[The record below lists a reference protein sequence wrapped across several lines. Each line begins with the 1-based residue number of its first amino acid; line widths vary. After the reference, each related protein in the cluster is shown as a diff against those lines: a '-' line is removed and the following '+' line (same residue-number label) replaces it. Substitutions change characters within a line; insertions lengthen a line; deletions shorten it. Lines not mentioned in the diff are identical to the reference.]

1 MSRLKYDKDKA
12 DKICAL
18 IADGVSLRSAAKQ
31 NDVGDTT
38 FLSWCDLI
46 PELDEQYTRAREARG
61 VYYGD
66 RIGEVVE
73 KTITGEIDP
82 AAARAAIDGLKWT
95 AARMASKRLGDKI
108 QAEVTGKN
116 GGPIESTLNV
126 SGLPTE
132 VLTAIMAAKDATDQ
146 G

>member
-1 MSRLKYDKDKA
+1 MPKLTYNKDKA

-31 NDVGDTT
+31 HDVGDTT

-66 RIGEVVE
+66 RISEVVE

>member
-12 DKICAL
+12 DKICAM
-18 IADGVSLRSAAKQ
+18 IADGVSLRSASKQ
-31 NDVGDTT
+31 HDVNDTT

-126 SGLPTE
+126 TGLS
-132 VLTAIMAAKDATDQ
+132 TAALSEIMALRDATDQ